1 MRAPF
6 GSDFINYWSGAY
18 LALHG
23 RAAEVYNFVAFHNFE
38 TSLIGSQIDFYH
50 YSYPPVLLLLSAP
63 LALLPYVPALFL
75 WLGSTWYGFYRA
87 LKLAA
92 GDKALLLSLAVPA
105 VFINALTGQN
115 GALTAAVLGGGL
127 LLVDRRPAMAGI
139 LLGLLVYKPHLA
151 LMLPVAMIAGRRWR
165 VIGVASAT
173 ALLLIAGSVVAFGP
187 AVWVEYQHNLSVL
200 RAVILED
207 GSGVW
212 HRMVSVFVFAR
223 RLGVGVE
230 LSYALQTVFA
240 IAAAS
245 VVGWSWLRN
254 DPAHIRNALVVVGTC
269 LATPYL
275 QDYDL
280 VVGAFVAVWLKD
292 AQRASQ
298 IAAYWFD
305 AGVAM
310 VLLLPLVAASL
321 AGLTGLALGPL
332 FLLPLFM
339 LLCAVA
345 AEQRRTS
352 FSVMGG

>member
-127 LLVDRRPAMAGI
+127 LLVDRRLAMAGI
-139 LLGLLVYKPHLA
+139 LLGLLVYHL
-151 LMLPVAMIAGRRWR
+151 V
-165 VIGVASAT
+165 
-173 ALLLIAGSVVAFGP
+173 
-187 AVWVEYQHNLSVL
+187 
-200 RAVILED
+200 
-207 GSGVW
+207 
-212 HRMVSVFVFAR
+212 
-223 RLGVGVE
+223 
-230 LSYALQTVFA
+230 
-240 IAAAS
+240 
-245 VVGWSWLRN
+245 
-254 DPAHIRNALVVVGTC
+254 
-269 LATPYL
+269 
-275 QDYDL
+275 
-280 VVGAFVAVWLKD
+280 
-292 AQRASQ
+292 
-298 IAAYWFD
+298 
-305 AGVAM
+305 
-310 VLLLPLVAASL
+310 L
-321 AGLTGLALGPL
+321 AGCLHRLLAPSARLYSTGTRGSDDTEQFGSRRYPPCRRADA
-332 FLLPLFM
+332 
-339 LLCAVA
+339 AVDRCHPPVDRSQSPA
-345 AEQRRTS
+345 SPRTR
-352 FSVMGG
+352 GDDA